1 MVAVYVCIILAAT
14 VIGAICGMGGGVIIK
29 PLLDAVSSY
38 STFQIGIISGAC
50 VLAMSVSSLIK
61 HIASKTPFKAKTV
74 LLLSAG
80 SVAGG
85 LLGDLFMGLIRGA
98 LGSGAGVRS
107 SRLGFGRE
115 GAERER
121 SAEERTIAAVKG
133 ALRPELIGR
142 IDEIVVF
149 RPLSSEDIARI
160 ADNMLAGL
168 IKRAAERGIDLEIT
182 PRGRALVA
190 RLGADGG
197 YGARELRRV
206 IRRGI
211 EDRLGEMML
220 SGEAAFGDRVI
231 VDDEGGRIVLAVG

>member
-1 MVAVYVCIILAAT
+1 
-14 VIGAICGMGGGVIIK
+14 
-29 PLLDAVSSY
+29 
-38 STFQIGIISGAC
+38 
-50 VLAMSVSSLIK
+50 
-61 HIASKTPFKAKTV
+61 
-74 LLLSAG
+74 
-80 SVAGG
+80 
-85 LLGDLFMGLIRGA
+85 
-98 LGSGAGVRS
+98 
-107 SRLGFGRE
+107 
-115 GAERER
+115 
-121 SAEERTIAAVKG
+121 
-133 ALRPELIGR
+133 
-142 IDEIVVF
+142 
-149 RPLSSEDIARI
+149 
-160 ADNMLAGL
+160 MLAGL